1 MSIKTHVVF
10 KAVITGGLMFFSVF
24 FSDARGLSEELLT
37 LVLKKYLSEVS
48 NPCGFTSVSF
58 SSVNANQFNI
68 LKSVCSLHVI

>member
-1 MSIKTHVVF
+1 MSIKTHAVF
-10 KAVITGGLMFFSVF
+10 KAVITEGLMFFSIF
-24 FSDARGLSEELLT
+24 FLMLEDSEELVS

>member
-1 MSIKTHVVF
+1 MSIKTHAVF
-10 KAVITGGLMFFSVF
+10 KAVITGGLMFFSIF
-24 FSDARGLSEELLT
+24 FLTLEDSEELVS

>member
-1 MSIKTHVVF
+1 MSIKTHAVF
-10 KAVITGGLMFFSVF
+10 KAVITGGLMFFSIF
-24 FSDARGLSEELLT
+24 FLTLEDSEELAS

-48 NPCGFTSVSF
+48 SPCGFTSVSF